1 MLSRS
6 KLFLYNRYQFLS
18 AVPRIFNKTFLH
30 TYQKSSPPAN
40 LPDSYLFYPGRT
52 SMLRMEE
59 FYHSTLSTDLMILSY
74 KDPESE
80 RKFIEKRQ
88 KEHLP
93 IKKSVLTRDTNP
105 FAINRPSPKSR
116 GNKKRL
122 PVPPKQC
129 HKTIPKLLKIDVHCM
144 IKEAIHSKQHL
155 LSGIMALQCI
165 TSERPTVVYSKTGV
179 AQWKLRKDMPIG
191 CKVSISGPPM
201 YTFLDKLVEIV
212 LPRMKEWHGIPIT
225 SGDQNGNIAMGFPAS
240 ALSLFPDIEGN
251 YDMFP
256 LMTGFDV
263 IFNTT
268 AYTDYEGRMLLSGF
282 QIPFTP
288 RKKMG
293 RKGRTN
299 RN

>member
-1 MLSRS
+1 MLTRS
-6 KLFLYNRYQFLS
+6 KKLFLYNRYQFLS
-18 AVPRIFNKTFLH
+18 AVPRIFNKTSLH
-30 TYQKSSPPAN
+30 TYQKSLPPAN
-40 LPDSYLFYPGRT
+40 LPDSPSFYPGRT
-52 SMLRMEE
+52 SILRMED

-80 RKFIEKRQ
+80 QKFIEKRQ

-93 IKKSVLTRDTNP
+93 IKKSVLTRDINP
-105 FAINRPSPKSR
+105 FAINRPPPKPR

-122 PVPPKQC
+122 PVPPKQSP
-129 HKTIPKLLKIDVHCM
+129 KTIPKLLKIDVHCM

-179 AQWKLRKDMPIG
+179 AQWKLR
-191 CKVSISGPPM
+191 KVSISGPPM

-293 RKGRTN
+293 RKGRIN